1 VKPGEAKRARARARR
16 RVLQALYQWQLT
28 GHEPMDIERQFLG
41 DHRLGRMDLVYFS
54 EVFRGVTAQAESLD
68 RVFDA
73 YLDRPART
81 LDPVELALLRLGS
94 YELSERLDVPYRVC
108 IDQAVELAKS
118 FGAEQSHR
126 YINGV
131 LDRVGQTMPLRRA
144 ELNAQQG

>member
-1 VKPGEAKRARARARR
+1 VRPGEAKRARARARR

-28 GHEPMDIERQFLG
+28 GHEPVAIERQFLG
-41 DHRLGRMDLVYFS
+41 DHRLGRMDLEFFS
-54 EVFRGVTAQAESLD
+54 EVFRGVTAQAETLD
-68 RVFDA
+68 QAFDA

-94 YELSERLDVPYRVC
+94 YELRERLDVPYRVC

-131 LDRVGQTMPLRRA
+131 LDRVGQAVPLRRA
-144 ELNAQQG
+144 ELDAQRG

>member
-1 VKPGEAKRARARARR
+1 
-16 RVLQALYQWQLT
+16 
-28 GHEPMDIERQFLG
+28 
-41 DHRLGRMDLVYFS
+41 MDLEFFS
-54 EVFRGVTAQAESLD
+54 EVFRGVTAQAETLD
-68 RVFDA
+68 QAFDA

-94 YELSERLDVPYRVC
+94 YELRERLDVPYRVC

-131 LDRVGQTMPLRRA
+131 LDRVGQAVPLRRA
-144 ELNAQQG
+144 ELDAQRG